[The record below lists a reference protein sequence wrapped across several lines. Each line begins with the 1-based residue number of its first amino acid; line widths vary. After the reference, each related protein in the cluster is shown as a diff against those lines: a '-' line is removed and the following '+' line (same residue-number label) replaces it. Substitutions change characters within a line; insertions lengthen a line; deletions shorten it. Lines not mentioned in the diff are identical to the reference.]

1 MDNLSLEGDDC
12 LMEDHLRTTRMAV
25 MLSHPMP
32 DMVSLATS

>member
-1 MDNLSLEGDDC
+1 MDKASLEGDDC
-12 LMEDHLRTTRMAV
+12 LMEDHLSMTSIAV